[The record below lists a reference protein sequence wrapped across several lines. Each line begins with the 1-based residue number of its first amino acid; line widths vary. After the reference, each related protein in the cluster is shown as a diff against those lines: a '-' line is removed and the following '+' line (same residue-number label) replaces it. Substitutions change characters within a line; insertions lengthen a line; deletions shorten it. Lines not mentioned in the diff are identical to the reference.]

1 MNMTFPSKRSLAAA
15 SLIAVAIAA
24 PAHAR
29 KSIKPYLEVG
39 QVATM
44 DLKRGGD
51 ILTYSTVA
59 AGVDASVSNSR
70 SELQMSYRY
79 ERRIGWGKHLQNSD
93 IHSGLARGSFQVIPQ
108 TLTLEAGALATR
120 ARSDI
125 RLDAPVLG
133 AGNVDNLTQ
142 VYSAYAG
149 PTFATQVGDLNVGAQ
164 YRLAYTK
171 VEAANVVAGSTE
183 PQLDNFDHSV
193 GQLATASVG
202 MKSGTLPFGWTVS
215 GAYEREDSG
224 QLDQR
229 YESKGAQLDVIVPV
243 SPTVA
248 AIGAVGY
255 EKITASQRDAVRD
268 STGNPVR
275 DTHGRFIT
283 DTASPRLLAYDS
295 SGLYWNVGVSWR
307 PSSRT
312 SLEARVGRRYNSWSY
327 TGSFSHQLSEA
338 TAMRLGVYDGVQT
351 FGRQLTDNLSSL
363 PTNFRTSINPLA
375 PQFGGCVSTA
385 TGNGAGGCL
394 TSALQ
399 SITTSVF
406 RSRGAVGQIST
417 RRGPLSASASLGYSR
432 RTYQSPV
439 LGSNFSVNGVSDS
452 SWSAEGDVAYA
463 IDESSSVD
471 AAVFANLYNSGILN
485 TPNVSNFGA
494 TSSYHRR
501 FGSRL
506 SGVAAVGLYTSKIE
520 GVNSDLTA
528 SGLVG
533 MRYDF

>member
-1 MNMTFPSKRSLAAA
+1 MSIPSKRSFATA
-15 SLIAVAIAA
+15 SLIAISLAA
-24 PAHAR
+24 PAQAR
-29 KSIKPYLEVG
+29 KSIQPYLEVN

-44 DLKRGGD
+44 DLKHGGD
-51 ILTYSTVA
+51 VLTYSALA
-59 AGVDASVSNSR
+59 AGVDASVSNNR
-70 SELQMSYRY
+70 SEIQMSYRY
-79 ERRIGWGKHLQNSD
+79 ERRIGWGKHLQND
-93 IHSGLARGSFQVIPQ
+93 DVHSGLVRGSYQIIPQ
-108 TLTLEAGALATR
+108 TLTFEAGALATR

-125 RLDAPVLG
+125 RQAAPVIG

-142 VYSAYAG
+142 VYSTYAG

-171 VEAANVVAGSTE
+171 AETANVVADPTA

-193 GQLATASVG
+193 SHLATASVG

-215 GAYEREDSG
+215 GAYQRDDAG

-229 YESKGAQLDVIVPV
+229 FESKGVQLDVIAPV

-268 STGNPVR
+268 VSGNPVR
-275 DTHGRFIT
+275 DSRGRFIT
-283 DTASPRLLAYDS
+283 DSASPRLLAYDS

-312 SLEARVGRRYNSWSY
+312 SLEARIGRRYNSWSY
-327 TGSFSHQLSEA
+327 TGSFNHQLSEA
-338 TAMRLGVYDGVQT
+338 TAFQLGVFDGVQT

-363 PTNFRTSINPLA
+363 PTNFRTTRNPLV
-375 PQFGGCVSTA
+375 PQFGGCVSSS

-399 SITTSVF
+399 SITSSVF
-406 RSRGAVGQIST
+406 RSRGALAHIST
-417 RRGPLSASASLGYSR
+417 HRGPLSAAASLGYTR
-432 RTYQSPV
+432 RTFQSPV
-439 LGSNFSVNGVSDS
+439 IGSNFSVNGVSDS
-452 SWSAEGDVAYA
+452 SWSAEGDIAYT
-463 IDESSSVD
+463 IDDRSSID
-471 AAVFANLYNSGILN
+471 AAVFANLYNSGILDA
-485 TPNVSNFGA
+485 PNVSNFGA
-494 TSSYHRR
+494 TSSYHRQ
-501 FGSRL
+501 FGRRL
-506 SGVAAVGLYTSKIE
+506 SGVAAVGLYTSRIE
-520 GVNSDLTA
+520 GVESDLTA
-528 SGLVG
+528 SGLIG